1 MIIKTFVDLK
11 IEIRELLEV
20 FYFQIKVAIRVIVLV
35 SLIILIVVLSKT
47 CKKQQGK
54 YEVEQ

>member
-20 FYFQIKVAIRVIVLV
+20 FYFQIKVAIGVIVLV
-35 SLIILIVVLSKT
+35 SLIILIGVLSKT

-54 YEVEQ
+54 YEVEK